1 MGTERVLWRQ
11 PSGSRR
17 GPPSLGRQ
25 LAPTEDGLRWCWLG
39 WECCGGTDW
48 GVGPGLAEGLLGPS
62 SWPLGAR
69 VWVTEG
75 FWMPC
80 STL

>member
-1 MGTERVLWRQ
+1 MVLA
-11 PSGSRR
+11 GV
-17 GPPSLGRQ
+17 GV
-25 LAPTEDGLRWCWLG
+25 LG

-62 SWPLGAR
+62 SWPLGVR

>member
-1 MGTERVLWRQ
+1 MVLA
-11 PSGSRR
+11 GV
-17 GPPSLGRQ
+17 GGV
-25 LAPTEDGLRWCWLG
+25 LG
-39 WECCGGTDW
+39 WECCGPGTDW
-48 GVGPGLAEGLLGPS
+48 GVGPGLAEACSGPS
-62 SWPLGAR
+62 SWPLGVR